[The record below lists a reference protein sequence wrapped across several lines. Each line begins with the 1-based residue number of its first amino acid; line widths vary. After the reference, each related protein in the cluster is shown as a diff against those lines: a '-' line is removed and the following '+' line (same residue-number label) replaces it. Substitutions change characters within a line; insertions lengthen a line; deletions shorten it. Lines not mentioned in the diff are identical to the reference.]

1 VTGDQRWMGLQKV
14 FPFSLPTRIEFG
26 PGVARRVGEEAAAF
40 GRRALV
46 VTDHGVREAGVIDP
60 LFGDLRRCGLEYFEF
75 ADVEANPRVAT
86 VEKAAAVAVEHGAD
100 VVVAVGGG
108 SVLDTA
114 KVAAAI
120 ASHGGGVF
128 DYEGSDKVPG
138 PVIPVLALPT
148 TSGTGSEVTCWAVI
162 TDESRHYKMAVGS
175 PHLAPRVALVDP
187 ALTVTVPPAMTAGT
201 GSDAL
206 SHAVEAYTAR
216 CSSPMSDALALYAIE
231 LVGLTLERAVNDGSD
246 LEARCGMAMAS
257 LAAGIALGNAD
268 TSAGHAMAE
277 ALGGV
282 FDTPHGLACGICLPW
297 VLRLN
302 LPAVEEKTARIGQ
315 ALGLSTSPL
324 STRAGAE
331 AGVDEVA
338 ALLKRVGIPSLRSL
352 GVTRDDIPRLVSN
365 AVLNLGNP
373 DNPVDVDGEV
383 FTSLFEEALAD
394 A

>member
-1 VTGDQRWMGLQKV
+1 MGLQKV
-14 FPFSLPTRIEFG
+14 FPFVLPTRIEFG
-26 PGVARRVGEEAAAF
+26 PGVARLVVEEAASL

-46 VTDHGVREAGVIDP
+46 VTDHGVLEAGVIDP
-60 LFGDLRRCGLEYFEF
+60 LVGELRRGGLDCRVF
-75 ADVEANPRVAT
+75 ADVEANPRAAT
-86 VEKAAAVAVEHGAD
+86 VDTAASVAVDHGAD
-100 VVVAVGGG
+100 ILVAIGGG
-108 SVLDTA
+108 SVIDTA
-114 KVAAAI
+114 KVVAAI
-120 ASHGGGVF
+120 VSHGGDVF
-128 DYEGSDKVPG
+128 DYEGGDKVPG
-138 PVIPVLALPT
+138 PVIPLLALPT

-187 ALTVTVPPAMTAGT
+187 ALTVTLPPAMTAGT

-216 CSSPMSDALALYAIE
+216 CSNPMSDALALYAIE

-257 LAAGIALGNAD
+257 LTAGIALGNAD

-277 ALGGV
+277 ALGGL

-315 ALGLSTSPL
+315 ALGLSTSQLP
-324 STRAGAE
+324 SRAAAE
-331 AGVDEVA
+331 AAVDEVA
-338 ALLKRVGIPSLRSL
+338 ALLRRVGIPSLRTL
-352 GVTRDDIPRLVSN
+352 GVTRDDIPRLVNN
-365 AVLNLGNP
+365 AVTNLGNP
-373 DNPVDVDGEV
+373 DNPVDVDDTV
-383 FTSLFEEALAD
+383 FTGLFEEALAHEE
-394 A
+394 AI